1 LLGDFVGGWYIVSF
15 DVFFKPILLIALFI
29 ILTEFNS
36 VMDISF
42 YKELLNKV
50 RSKYIK
56 LVLLYLVIT
65 FFSVYLGSGAII
77 LYSVIFLKV
86 PFVEV
91 MIFGSNVSVL
101 EAIKRNNSITQDK
114 LLRCLLMVLFA
125 FLLIRLLIIRGGSST
140 NIPISGETLSIAM
153 EFLRSLLS
161 MFYFSCILAF
171 YNVVKAEKLYLK

>member
-1 LLGDFVGGWYIVSF
+1 
-15 DVFFKPILLIALFI
+15 
-29 ILTEFNS
+29 
-36 VMDISF
+36 MDISF